1 MDASALDPADLL
13 AADGFARSV
22 ARSLL
27 FDASR
32 ADDAAQDAWL
42 TTLRAAAPPRSL
54 RGFMA
59 HVAARAAS
67 TLARGEGRRSRR
79 EAAAARPERVVST
92 AELWQRETL
101 RRRVVDAVLALD
113 EPYRSAVV
121 LRHFE
126 DLSPAEAARRL
137 GVPTETLR
145 TRLKR
150 ALAKLRA
157 ELDAEFGSREGWATA
172 LLPIAGLKDAA
183 AAAAF
188 GAGGVAK
195 MTIWGSLTAAACAVL
210 VAVRTGSGEVGASPH
225 GATDG
230 ADLMGREAAARPAE
244 DAPERS
250 FRVASTPFRDVGEQD
265 GGAPAAVETTAVV
278 VDVRDGDGVR
288 VPVSSLVLRKG
299 DAYVDGRGAG
309 EIGVSTFAPE
319 AGARGEVFGATAG
332 GVLFRA
338 EVALDVGRRLVRV
351 AGGMAVRGKVTVDG
365 DPPLGGCD
373 CFGPVTGDWFG
384 GEGWPAGVKERLK
397 ADRSLRGTLR
407 VRVAE
412 DGTFA
417 LRGLAP
423 GATVRLLVD
432 ERVAVTAVVG
442 GLWTASSRTV
452 TVGPVAADT
461 PPLAISARRTPSVRG
476 RVVDGSGK
484 PLARVSIGASIK
496 TADRGAAGSMRR
508 TDDEGRYELA
518 CGAGAAAATSVA
530 LEFQAR
536 GLQSRKLELRGPF
549 EGVQSMGDVVLGAP
563 LPRRRVRVVDEAGNP
578 VADASL
584 AEIALGKAATLA
596 TDVFSPV
603 GATTAPDGVAT
614 LDLLGR
620 GPLTAWAPGFGAE
633 AVPDAADDA
642 PTTVVLRAA
651 PRLKCVIDPSP
662 GDGAAAFRFRIVA
675 ADGADPRVRTPYA
688 VAAAA
693 AGRPATP
700 RFEPATVV
708 RAAADGAAT
717 LDRVRP
723 GATLEVALLDGLGD
737 VRATARVVVAA
748 AGESVV
754 RLALAA
760 PGGELRVRLVDAHG
774 LPVSGVAVREHDRDE
789 VGAFWSGVSDAE
801 GRVSFGP
808 TTRAARLVV
817 ASGDFVGGPVDAVPG
832 AAPTDLVVLR
842 ARSALLKLLDA
853 KGRTVVPDA
862 VEPAKDGP
870 VAPQARALIR
880 ADGVVELSGLPDRPT
895 RWTLRADGVD
905 RTVEIP
911 PDAETVVR
919 PL

>member
-1 MDASALDPADLL
+1 MDTSALDPADLL

-22 ARSLL
+22 ARGLL

-67 TLARGEGRRSRR
+67 TLARGEGRRARR
-79 EAAAARPERVVST
+79 EAAAARPERVAST

-172 LLPIAGLKDAA
+172 LLPIAGFKDAA
-183 AAAAF
+183 AAVAF

-195 MTIWGSLTAAACAVL
+195 MTIWGSLTAAACAVF
-210 VAVRTGSGEVGASPH
+210 VAVRTGSGEVGAAPH
-225 GATDG
+225 GATGG
-230 ADLMGREAAARPAE
+230 AASVRTAAPPPE
-244 DAPERS
+244 SAPERS

-265 GGAPAAVETTAVV
+265 GAASAALETTVVV

-288 VPVSSLVLRKG
+288 VPVSALVLRKG

-309 EIGVSTFAPE
+309 EVGVSTFAPE
-319 AGARGEVFGATAG
+319 AGARGEIFGATSG

-351 AGGMAVRGKVTVDG
+351 AGGVAVRGKLAVDG

-384 GEGWPAGVKERLK
+384 GEDWPAGVKERLK
-397 ADRSLRGTLR
+397 AHRVLRGSLH
-407 VRVAE
+407 VRASE

-423 GATVRLLVD
+423 GATVELLVD

-442 GLWTASSRTV
+442 GRWSASTRTV

-476 RVVDGSGK
+476 RVVDGAGK
-484 PLARVSIGASIK
+484 PLSRVAIGASIK
-496 TADRGAAGSMRR
+496 TAGRATAAGMRR

-518 CGAGAAAATSVA
+518 CSAGDVAATSVA

-536 GLQSRKLELRGPF
+536 GLQSRKIELRGPF

-563 LPRRRVRVVDEAGNP
+563 LPRRRVRVVDEAGRP
-578 VADASL
+578 VAGASL
-584 AEIALGKAATLA
+584 AEVALGKAAAIA
-596 TDVFSPV
+596 TDVFSSV
-603 GATTAPDGVAT
+603 DATTAPDGVAT

-633 AVPDAADDA
+633 AVPDAAVDA
-642 PTTVVLRAA
+642 LTTVVLKAA
-651 PRLKCVIDPSP
+651 PRLKCVIDPPP
-662 GDGAAAFRFRIVA
+662 GDGAAALRVRIVA
-675 ADGADPRVRTPYA
+675 ADGADPRARTPYA

-693 AGRPATP
+693 AGRPAAVRVERP
-700 RFEPATVV
+700 TVV
-708 RAAADGAAT
+708 RCSADGTAT

-723 GATLEVALLDGLGD
+723 GATLDVALLDGLGD
-737 VRATARVVVAA
+737 VRATARVVAA
-748 AGESVV
+748 AEGESVV

-760 PGGELRVRLVDAHG
+760 PGGELRVRLVDARG
-774 LPVSGVAVREHDRDE
+774 LPVSGVAVCEHDKDP
-789 VGAFWSGVSDAE
+789 VGAFRSGVSDVE

-808 TTRAARLVV
+808 ATRPARLVV
-817 ASGDFVGGPVDAVPG
+817 ASGDFVGGPVEAVPG

-842 ARSALLKLLDA
+842 ARSALLRLVDA
-853 KGRTVVPDA
+853 EERTVVPDS

-870 VAPQARALIR
+870 AAPHARALIR

-895 RWTLRADGVD
+895 RWTVRAGGVD
-905 RTVEIP
+905 RTVEVP